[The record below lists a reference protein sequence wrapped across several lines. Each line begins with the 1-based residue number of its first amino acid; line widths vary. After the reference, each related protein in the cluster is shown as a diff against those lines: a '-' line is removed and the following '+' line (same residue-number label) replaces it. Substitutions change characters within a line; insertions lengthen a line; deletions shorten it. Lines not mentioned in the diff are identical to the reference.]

1 MSNYRPLF
9 QLLAALA
16 LVAGLAACDS
26 GGVGTTAN
34 PNLTTAN
41 SGFVYTGPAAR
52 NIDVSN
58 FQYYLWNNLNSDSR
72 CGGCHNSQA
81 SSPQS
86 PLFFDTSN
94 INVAYDSSI
103 DYVDLD
109 TPSASEFVAKVGGGH
124 NCWEANPGFCGTL
137 IEGWIQNWKN
147 AANGGVASRQINLVP
162 PDRIEPPGQAKSFPA
177 AATDNGAQSFEQT
190 VYPILVGA
198 TFPGDN
204 CQECHNETAVNA
216 QAPFFASSD
225 VNAAYEAAKAK
236 MNIDSPADSRMVIRL
251 REEGHNCWSNNC
263 QADAQTL
270 EDAIADFAEAIDPT
284 DVDPSLVTSMAL
296 KLDEGIVASGGSR
309 HETDQ
314 FAIWEFKTGT
324 GLTAYDTSGIDPA
337 INLSL
342 IGSVNWVGGYGL
354 EFTGGRAQADTIKSD
369 KLYSYIQ
376 DTG

>member
-162 PDRIEPPGQAKSFPA
+162 PDDIRDPGEAKSFPA
-177 AATDNGAQSFEQT
+177 TATTTGPNGKSFANT
-190 VYPILVGA
+190 VYPLLTGTDPAIANG
-198 TFPGDN
+198 N
-204 CQECHNETAVNA
+204 CQNCHEEIATPLP
-216 QAPFFASSD
+216 QAPFFASGD
-225 VNAAYEAAKAK
+225 IDAAYEAAKAK
-236 MNIDSPADSRMVIRL
+236 MDIDNPINSRFVQRL
-251 REEGHNCWSNNC
+251 IEQHNCWSDC
-263 QADAQTL
+263 D
-270 EDAIADFAEAIDPT
+270 
-284 DVDPSLVTSMAL
+284 
-296 KLDEGIVASGGSR
+296 
-309 HETDQ
+309 
-314 FAIWEFKTGT
+314 
-324 GLTAYDTSGIDPA
+324 
-337 INLSL
+337 
-342 IGSVNWVGGYGL
+342 
-354 EFTGGRAQADTIKSD
+354 SD
-369 KLYSYIQ
+369 
-376 DTG
+376 